1 MTHHIRTLS
10 LGVSVVIPCVAWSGG
25 TAAQPA
31 PPPGPMSFSDIDK
44 NGDGSVTAQE
54 FATAHGERMA
64 ARVAQG
70 APMRGAANAPSFADF
85 DQNGDGKMTPAEF
98 DAGRQA
104 RMQGRPGMGMGPG
117 MGAGPG
123 AGPGPSKGP
132 GPGN

>member
-10 LGVSVVIPCVAWSGG
+10 LGATLVIACAAWSGG
-25 TAAQPA
+25 VAAQPA
-31 PPPGPMSFSDIDK
+31 SPPGPMSFSEMDK

-54 FATAHGERMA
+54 FAAAQGGRMA
-64 ARVAQG
+64 ARAAQG

-85 DQNGDGKMTPAEF
+85 DQNGDGKMTQAEF

-123 AGPGPSKGP
+123 AGTGPGKGP
-132 GPGN
+132 GQGN